1 MSAERAPFPC
11 RTLLIGLTLFLL
23 LQGWF
28 VGLAGLFGSSEAREL
43 QVIDIILRTKE
54 WILPLRNGLI
64 PSKPPLYHWIGAIV
78 SYPFGVATE
87 WSGRMVSSLA
97 AAVTLFSVAVVA
109 YRFVSFTRTWHSA
122 EHARRVALLS
132 AGILSLTYGFFQ
144 MAGQAMVDMTFCMC
158 TWLAIGSLMLGIR
171 VSDEG
176 YHVHSCSRMA
186 FWGFCAIA
194 AVARGPLGL
203 LLPCCAVGIGLLK
216 TGGLFRALKESL
228 TPSLGWLFLILPFA
242 WYYAAYKIGG
252 QAFLDKQLFFE
263 NIRRF
268 TGGKNVNVEAWWF
281 YGPSLLRTTFPWGVI
296 VLSMAIHALYSKH
309 RTVAYCTKDRLLPWL
324 PLIIAGVLVAC
335 FSLSSG
341 KRHSYMLPLFP
352 LIAIQCAIH
361 VSSLIESGG
370 GRMRRKFEVACK
382 RTEALLS
389 MLLVVII
396 ALVVIALEGSV
407 ITKPYLQEVMVAISE
422 HMYRLL
428 PLALVVLLGLYSYRS
443 RTLEAHAK
451 ICWGLGLLLMIS
463 ITSAGIAVKS
473 HLKGFSEM
481 AKVWESTAT
490 RDDTFTVIKGPRDEY
505 FDPILFYIRREV
517 EIVEAADQ
525 RMLCADRRVYL
536 TRARW
541 LAENKTRF
549 QGEVV
554 EVQRLRERFA
564 TITDDTRRELVV
576 FRCFPMKTSQD
587 LLQTAMAH
595 NRLCTHEACS

>member
-1 MSAERAPFPC
+1 MSAERASFPY
-11 RTLLIGLTLFLL
+11 RTLLIGLTLFVL

-43 QVIDIILRTKE
+43 QVIDVILRTRE
-54 WILPLRNGLI
+54 WVLPLRNGLI

-109 YRFVSFTRTWHSA
+109 YRFVSLTRTWHSV
-122 EHARRVALLS
+122 EHARRTALLS

-144 MAGQAMVDMTFCMC
+144 MGGQAMVDMTFCMC
-158 TWLAIGSLMLGIR
+158 TWLAICSVMLGIR

-176 YHVHSCSRMA
+176 YYLHKFGRAA
-186 FWGFCAIA
+186 FWGFCAVA

-203 LLPCCAVGIGLLK
+203 LLPCCAVGIGVLK
-216 TGGLFRALKESL
+216 TGGVFRVIKESFA
-228 TPSLGWLFLILPFA
+228 PSLGWLFLILPLA
-242 WYYAAYKIGG
+242 WYYAAYEIGG

-296 VLSMAIHALYSKH
+296 VLGMAIHALYSRH
-309 RTVAYCTKDRLLPWL
+309 RTVAYRTKDSLLPWL
-324 PLIIAGVLVAC
+324 PLIIASVLVGC

-352 LIAIQCAIH
+352 MIAIQCAIH
-361 VSSLIESGG
+361 ASSLLEGGG

-382 RTEALLS
+382 RTEVLLS
-389 MLLVVII
+389 LLLLIIVV
-396 ALVVIALEGSV
+396 LMVVALEGSF
-407 ITKPYLQEVMVAISE
+407 ITKPHMQEVMVAISE
-422 HMYRLL
+422 HMYRFL
-428 PLALVVLLGLYSYRS
+428 PIALVVLIGLYSYRS
-443 RTLEAHAK
+443 RTLETYAK
-451 ICWGLGLLLMIS
+451 ISWGLGLLMLVS

-481 AKVWESTAT
+481 AKVWQSTAT
-490 RDDTFTVIKGPRDEY
+490 QEDAFTVIKAPRDEY

-517 EIVEAADQ
+517 EIVGASDN

-541 LAENKTRF
+541 LAENRNRF

-564 TITDDTRRELVV
+564 TITDDNRRELVV
-576 FRCFPMKTSQD
+576 FRCFPMEMNQD
-587 LLQTAMAH
+587 RLQTAMA
-595 NRLCTHEACS
+595 NSGSCAYKTCS